1 MKISILLF
9 LSLFCS
15 FIRVNGQQPV
25 ICGDWIGVYEGSKLS
40 DELDEDGDKYII
52 PADYKMYIRI
62 KIIDGHYIVR
72 VKTRIAD
79 ESGPFNYV
87 PEGRVEYAD
96 ENSIVWVEDYGD
108 DYDWSSTAKE
118 QGIRIGHSHDIK
130 ACRVTLANGVLRYSE
145 EPRTTYYDTQGRKIT
160 TKAWTWGRKIS
171 LYKEEPD
178 W

>member
-1 MKISILLF
+1 MKVKYILFLLLLF
-9 LSLFCS
+9 CFKTTKA
-15 FIRVNGQQPV
+15 QEPA
-25 ICGDWIGVYEGSKLS
+25 ICGDWIGIYAGFKQS
-40 DELDEDGDKYII
+40 DELDEDGDKRLVH
-52 PADYKMYIRI
+52 ADYKMYIRI
-62 KIIDGHYIVR
+62 KRLNGNYIVR
-72 VKTRIAD
+72 IKTRIAD
-79 ESGPFNYV
+79 ESGPFHYE
-87 PEGRVEYAD
+87 PDCQIEYSD
-96 ENSIVWVEDYGD
+96 ESRINWIVDLGY

-145 EPRTTYYDTQGRKIT
+145 EPRTTYYDIQGRKIT